1 MCASYSSLKYRNVLR
16 NGLGAVLPKAQREAS
31 PATSDSSSKS
41 SISPSFPFPL
51 VMFVRIL
58 SICLMPS
65 RQGTHLPH
73 DSSVRKSRKYLA
85 TSTIQVS
92 SSMTIIPPDP
102 IIEPALVS
110 SSKPTGKSN
119 SSSGIHPPDGPPV
132 CTALNLLPPGI
143 PPPILKII
151 SLRGVPM
158 GTSTRPVLVI
168 LPTRE
173 KIFVPLLLSVPNW
186 VNQSAPLL
194 MISGTFAHVSTLFKT
209 LGLPQRPTMLE
220 RIYFGLGSPA
230 LPSSAVIRAVDSP
243 QTKAPAPWCTLTM
256 KSKPEPRMFFPRRPC
271 SSACLMAVNTFC

>member
-1 MCASYSSLKYRNVLR
+1 MSSLQARAGHLFSLTWASYSFLKYLRVER
-16 NGLGAVLPKAQREAS
+16 NGLGELLPSAQSAASWAVSESCSR
-31 PATSDSSSKS
+31 SSM
-41 SISPSFPFPL
+41 SPSLPLPF

-102 IIEPALVS
+102 LIEPALVS
-110 SSKPTGKSN
+110 SSKPTSKSN

-143 PPPILKII
+143 PPPLLKII

-158 GTSTRPVLVI
+158 GT
-168 LPTRE
+168 
-173 KIFVPLLLSVPNW
+173 
-186 VNQSAPLL
+186 
-194 MISGTFAHVSTLFKT
+194 
-209 LGLPQRPTMLE
+209 
-220 RIYFGLGSPA
+220 
-230 LPSSAVIRAVDSP
+230 
-243 QTKAPAPWCTLTM
+243 
-256 KSKPEPRMFFPRRPC
+256 
-271 SSACLMAVNTFC
+271 